1 MAEEKKLG
9 GLIGGKKAGQVLL
22 HDFAARGEVNQIKEL
37 MAAADVNAVD
47 VHGETALHRAAANNQ
62 TVAIR
67 VLVEN
72 KARIDAANRE
82 GNTPLHKAA
91 ENGHS
96 RAISVLFDLGAN
108 INYQNRMGETPLH
121 SSARNNHGV
130 AMHDLLT
137 IGGNL
142 QLKNKR
148 GQTAKAVAKAS
159 HANDAIAAINE
170 YYSKQS
176 LFNRIKNMF

>member
-1 MAEEKKLG
+1 M
-9 GLIGGKKAGQVLL
+9 IGGAKKSQVLL
-22 HDFAARGEVNQIKEL
+22 HDFAARGEVTQIKEL
-37 MAAADVNAVD
+37 LSVADVNAVD

-62 TVAIR
+62 TIVIR
-67 VLVEN
+67 LLVEN
-72 KARIDAANRE
+72 KARIDVANRE

-108 INYQNRMGETPLH
+108 INYQNRMGEAPLH
-121 SSARNNHGV
+121 SAARNNHGV

-142 QLKNKR
+142 KLKNKR
-148 GQTAKAVAKAS
+148 GQTAKSVAKAS
-159 HANDAIAAINE
+159 HANDALGAIAE

-176 LFNRIKNMF
+176 LIFRIKNMF